1 MDQIFAASV
10 ERHKGAVERARQLVT
25 AAEKKAQRASRG
37 VAESKM
43 AHAHPVADAI
53 SAGVDDDGAGG
64 AGIVRAARGARA
76 GEGLLHRRAEV
87 RS

>member
-53 SAGVDDDGAGG
+53 Q
-64 AGIVRAARGARA
+64 
-76 GEGLLHRRAEV
+76 RRC
-87 RS
+87 